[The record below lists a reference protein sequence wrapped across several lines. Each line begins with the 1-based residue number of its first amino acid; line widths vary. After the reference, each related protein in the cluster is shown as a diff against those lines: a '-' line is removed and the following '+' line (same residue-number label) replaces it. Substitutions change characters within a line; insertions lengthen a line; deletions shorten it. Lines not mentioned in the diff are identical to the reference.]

1 MDPIDGEIRRALTVD
16 PSPDFLARVR
26 TRIAEEPVLGSR
38 RLSWVVVAPAVF
50 AVALVAIVAIVQ
62 RTPAR
67 SKAPAVLTARSSI
80 GAVGTMPAVESVYAR
95 HARDAGTRFEQLA
108 PTPEGRRR
116 EPEVLIAADEAKALR
131 QLILG
136 VREGRIDL
144 ARVLEATPIT
154 AVEPAPLDNIAI
166 PPISITP
173 LAGEQGVRQ

>member
-1 MDPIDGEIRRALTVD
+1 MDPIDGEIRRALAVD
-16 PSPDFLARVR
+16 PSPEFLARVR
-26 TRIAEEPVLGSR
+26 THIASEPVPGR
-38 RLSWVVVAPAVF
+38 RFPWMVVAPAVF
-50 AVALVAIVAIVQ
+50 AMALLAIVLIVR
-62 RTPAR
+62 RT
-67 SKAPAVLTARSSI
+67 SAPAPALLTARFPV

-95 HARDAGTRFEQLA
+95 HARDAGTRFEELA
-108 PTPEGRRR
+108 APKAEGRRR

-154 AVEPAPLDNIAI
+154 AAEPAPLDNIAI
-166 PPISITP
+166 PPITITP

>member
-1 MDPIDGEIRRALTVD
+1 
-16 PSPDFLARVR
+16 
-26 TRIAEEPVLGSR
+26 
-38 RLSWVVVAPAVF
+38 VAPAVF

-67 SKAPAVLTARSSI
+67 SKAPAVLTVRSSI

-95 HARDAGTRFEQLA
+95 HARDAGIRFEQLA
-108 PTPEGRRR
+108 APKPERRRR
-116 EPEVLIAADEAKALR
+116 EPEVLIAVDEAKALR

-136 VREGRIDL
+136 VYEGRIDL
-144 ARVLEATPIT
+144 AAVLEATPIT
-154 AVEPAPLDNIAI
+154 AAEPAPLDNIAI